1 MNPLTAGSSNA
12 SSGILSSLSSNQSL
26 TNNIQLQ
33 LSTNKKILDP
43 AQQGVVTRLSSQVT
57 SYAASHNNIAKA
69 QNVLNVASTGLKS
82 IAKLLTQMQ
91 DLANKAADATMTPAD
106 AAKLQQT
113 FHHLLDQITSTANAS
128 KVDGKGLLNAG
139 ATDMSIQTGLTS
151 GDTTSIAGVDST
163 AVSLIDAPASIE
175 TYVAGGPNTTAAGV
189 SGVLDISTGNNAKA
203 AVDALQKA
211 LDTVST
217 SQSSIAADQ
226 LALQTVDEQDMS
238 ISQNLQNTIDTIQKP
253 DAAQLQMDLQAANN
267 QQSMNYYLINQ
278 INQQAQSVLTIFR

>member
-57 SYAASHNNIAKA
+57 SFAAAHNNIAKA

-82 IAKLLTQMQ
+82 ISSLLTQMQ
-91 DLANKAADATMTPAD
+91 DLANKASDSTMTTTD

-113 FHHLLDQITSTANAS
+113 FTHLLSQVTSTATNS
-128 KVDGKGLLNAG
+128 KVDSVGLLSNSSSTLA
-139 ATDMSIQTGLTS
+139 IQTGLTTA
-151 GDTTSIAGVDST
+151 DTTSISRVSSDATTLGIST
-163 AVSLIDAPASIE
+163 A
-175 TYVAGGPNTTAAGV
+175 
-189 SGVLDISTGNNAKA
+189 DISTATGAQA
-203 AVDALQKA
+203 AITALASA
-211 LDTVST
+211 LATVSS

-226 LALQTVDEQDMS
+226 LALQTVDEQDAS

-253 DAAQLQMDLQAANN
+253 DAAKLQMDLQNVNN

-278 INQQAQSVLTIFR
+278 MNQQAQSVLTIFR